1 MFRLTPPDGNKLDD
15 SFQGKLFWNQ
25 HIF

>member
-1 MFRLTPPDGNKLDD
+1 MFRLTPPQNKLDENN
-15 SFQGKLFWNQ
+15 QGKLFWNQ